1 MFFTNLDVKR
11 YEERR
16 NGMQAREKEGLWE
29 LLRPLMGERRHYLSR
44 IDILNDVRAGQPAA
58 AAASRDADGRGG
70 IERGEP
76 GATGAAH
83 GARLPQSGVP
93 AEQLGKGHGVRLP
106 QAGDGAARQMR
117 RKRAWP
123 KAYSRS

>member
-44 IDILNDVRAGQPAA
+44 IDILNDVRAGLLSPA
-58 AAASRDADGRGG
+58 DAERALDSLRQRRHRATLTGAVELSAESLERLAQRM
-70 IERGEP
+70 ERGCRNLES
-76 GATGAAH
+76 
-83 GARLPQSGVP
+83 RLNNWAKDMECGCR
-93 AEQLGKGHGVRLP
+93 RLET
-106 QAGDGAARQMR
+106 ALRGR
-117 RKRAWP
+117 
-123 KAYSRS
+123 